1 MFVVKEGRSVFA
13 NGVTFGGEGVPIETL
28 AIILFKFAG
37 DMENELF
44 EKYRLKEESGCK
56 RTGGGAH

>member
-1 MFVVKEGRSVFA
+1 MLVVKEGRSVFA
-13 NGVTFGGEGVPIETL
+13 NGVAFGRVSMETL
-28 AIILFKFAG
+28 TIILSKFAG

-56 RTGGGAH
+56 RTGGGPH